1 MMIFYLI
8 YFLNF
13 ALVSNDYYNSQ
24 YLVQFYSQSITL
36 MNRYIII
43 TNAIENDLKGI
54 LELIE
59 YVIKQD

>member
-1 MMIFYLI
+1 M
-8 YFLNF
+8 
-13 ALVSNDYYNSQ
+13 VSNDYYKSQ

-36 MNRYIII
+36 MNRYISI

>member
-1 MMIFYLI
+1 
-8 YFLNF
+8 
-13 ALVSNDYYNSQ
+13 
-24 YLVQFYSQSITL
+24 

-59 YVIKQD
+59 YEIKQD

>member
-1 MMIFYLI
+1 M
-8 YFLNF
+8 
-13 ALVSNDYYNSQ
+13 VSNDYYNSQ

-59 YVIKQD
+59 YEIKQD

>member
-13 ALVSNDYYNSQ
+13 ALVSNDYYKSQ

-36 MNRYIII
+36 MNRYISI
-43 TNAIENDLKGI
+43 TNAIDNDLKGI

-59 YVIKQD
+59 YEIKRD